1 MAMVSNKFLGALAVK
16 LMLHPHLQ
24 HSSAPLLS
32 QNTRYAEALQVAESE
47 SNGEMDYWLSA
58 PDSPKVVYTT
68 FGECII
74 CRANKVNF
82 SGSP

>member
-32 QNTRYAEALQVAESE
+32 QNTRYAEALQAAESE

-58 PDSPKVVYTT
+58 PDSPKVLYPTS
-68 FGECII
+68 GELII
-74 CRANKVNF
+74 CIDNDVAF
-82 SGSP
+82 